1 MKISISPSV
10 PSSKGFTLV
19 ELMVTIVIM
28 AILASIAIPGYTNQ
42 VRKSR
47 RTEARNAVLD
57 AAAREERYFAT
68 HNIYSGAAADLGYG
82 AFPAPVGSYYTLS
95 VQCPV
100 AAAGGCGAGFT
111 VTASAPTTSPQ
122 YKDTACASFMVDQ
135 TGLQTAT
142 PAANNTLCWN

>member
-1 MKISISPSV
+1 MKTSISPSGP
-10 PSSKGFTLV
+10 PSRGFTLV
-19 ELMVTIVIM
+19 ELMITIVIG
-28 AILASIAIPGYTNQ
+28 AILAAIAIPSYTSQ
-42 VRKSR
+42 IRKSR

-82 AFPAPVGSYYTLS
+82 AFPAPVGQYYTLS
-95 VQCPV
+95 VQCG
-100 AAAGGCGAGFT
+100 AACATGFT
-111 VTASAPTTSPQ
+111 VTAVPVTPGPQ
-122 YKDTACASFMVDQ
+122 ASDTACTSFMVDQ